1 MMVKLK
7 PMELKRK
14 VRKVENQK
22 DKYLSVLDAY
32 TPDWY
37 HVPYQTTLWYED
49 IIVSLCAFY
58 DKIKSHLRSF
68 IIGVKN
74 IVEYIPIIYKDRD
87 WDYEF
92 ILDIVKYKLER
103 TRDRIKEDNII
114 VDTDKIVE
122 EINTQIKLIDNY
134 RNNNELYELSHQS
147 LVKKIA
153 NAKTQENKDKYIKQ
167 YYTNMYKEE
176 DRAWCKIFDYMKEH
190 MRAWWD

>member
-1 MMVKLK
+1 
-7 PMELKRK
+7 MEPKRK
-14 VRKVENQK
+14 VKKVENQK
-22 DKYLSVLDAY
+22 DKYLSVLEAY

-37 HVPYQTTLWYED
+37 HVPNQTTLWYED
-49 IIVSLCAFY
+49 IIISVCALC
-58 DKIKSHLRSF
+58 DKVKSELRSF
-68 IIGVKN
+68 YIGVKN
-74 IVEYIPIIYKDRD
+74 IIEYMPIIYKDRD

-92 ILDIVKYKLER
+92 ILDILKYKLER
-103 TRDRIKEDNII
+103 TRNRIKEDNIFI
-114 VDTDKIVE
+114 GADRVVE
-122 EINTQIKLIDNY
+122 EISTQIKLIDDY

-176 DRAWCKIFDYMKEH
+176 NRAWCKIFDYMKEH